1 MNNAATEPVIFGENH
16 LRIEDVL
23 AVAQGRATVR
33 LQADSAFRER
43 IARGA
48 QFLDTLLDREGVIY
62 GVTTGYG
69 DSCVVAVPLHQ
80 VEALPQ
86 HLFTFHGCGLGKLLD
101 AEATRAVL
109 AARLRSL
116 THGMSGVRIE
126 LLDRMQ
132 AFLEQDILPLIPEE
146 GSVGASGDL
155 TPLSYVAAA
164 LAGER
169 EVMFRGEC
177 RSAAEVHRQLGW
189 TPLTLRPKEALAL
202 MNGTAVMTGLACL
215 AYARAD
221 YLLKLATRITAL
233 NVVALEGNPEHF
245 DERLFAAKPHPGQTQ
260 VAAWIRQ
267 DLAIEAPAAP
277 KAAGSVASDGAARRE
292 TARPRSLQAVN
303 EQAEPAL
310 NAAEPSAVAS
320 SGLGLHRLQDRYSI
334 RCAPHVLSV
343 LADSLGL
350 LRQFIETELNSA
362 NDNPIIDADNER
374 VLHGGHFY
382 GGHIAFA
389 MDSLKNLVAN
399 VADLLDRQLA
409 LLVDTRYNHGLPSN
423 LSGAPAATAMI
434 NHGFKAVQIGT
445 SAWTAE
451 ALKNSMPASVFSRS
465 TECHNQDKVS
475 MGTIAARDALRSLEL
490 TEQVAAAT
498 LIAANQGV
506 WLRQRSEGA
515 RPLPT
520 PLHAMHI
527 ELGENFPPVIEDRA
541 LEGELRLC
549 LERIR
554 AQHWGL
560 YA

>member
-1 MNNAATEPVIFGENH
+1 MTTYQPEPVIFGERH
-16 LRIEDVL
+16 LNIEDI
-23 AVAQGRATVR
+23 VALSQRQARAS
-33 LQADSAFRER
+33 LQDDAAYREK
-43 IARGA
+43 IAKGA
-48 QFLDTLLDREGVIY
+48 RFLDTLLDKEGVIY

-80 VEALPQ
+80 VEALPK

-101 AEATRAVL
+101 AASPRAVL
-109 AARLRSL
+109 AARLQSL
-116 THGMSGVRIE
+116 CHGVSGVRVE
-126 LLDRMQ
+126 LLERLQ
-132 AFLEQDILPLIPEE
+132 AFIEQDVLPLIPEE

-155 TPLSYVAAA
+155 TPLSYVAAT

-169 EVMFRGEC
+169 EVLYKGER
-177 RSAAEVHRQLGW
+177 RSAADVHRELGW

-202 MNGTAVMTGLACL
+202 MNGTAVMTALACL

-233 NVVALEGNPEHF
+233 NVIALEGNPEHF

-267 DLAIEAPAAP
+267 DLAVEAPLP
-277 KAAGSVASDGAARRE
+277 
-292 TARPRSLQAVN
+292 P
-303 EQAEPAL
+303 
-310 NAAEPSAVAS
+310 
-320 SGLGLHRLQDRYSI
+320 LHRLQDRYSI
-334 RCAPHVLSV
+334 RCAPHVLGV

-350 LRQFIETELNSA
+350 LRQFIEIELNSA
-362 NDNPIIDADNER
+362 NDNPLFDAETER
-374 VLHGGHFY
+374 TLHGGHFY

-389 MDSLKNLVAN
+389 MDSLKNLVGN

-409 LLVDTRYNHGLPSN
+409 LLVDSRYNHGLPSN

-434 NHGFKAVQIGT
+434 NHGFKAVQIGA

-451 ALKNSMPASVFSRS
+451 ALKNTLPASVFSRS

-498 LIAANQGV
+498 LLAANQGV
-506 WLRQRSEGA
+506 WLRERAGKRDIPA
-515 RPLPT
+515 PLA
-520 PLHAMHI
+520 AMR
-527 ELGENFPPVIEDRA
+527 EQLAGDFPPVIEDRA

-554 AQHWGL
+554 NQHWRL

>member
-1 MNNAATEPVIFGENH
+1 MTTYQPEPVIFGERQ
-16 LRIEDVL
+16 LTIENI
-23 AVAQGRATVR
+23 VALSQRQARAQ
-33 LQADSAFRER
+33 LQNDTTYREK
-43 IARGA
+43 IAKGA
-48 QFLDTLLDREGVIY
+48 RFLDTLLDKEGVIY

-80 VEALPQ
+80 VEALPR
-86 HLFTFHGCGLGKLLD
+86 HLYTFHGCGLGRLLD
-101 AEATRAVL
+101 EASTRAVL
-109 AARLRSL
+109 AARLQSL
-116 THGMSGVRIE
+116 CHGVSGVRVE
-126 LLDRMQ
+126 LLERLQ
-132 AFLEQDILPLIPEE
+132 AFLDYDVLPLIPEE

-155 TPLSYVAAA
+155 TPLSYVAAT
-164 LAGER
+164 LSGER
-169 EVMFRGEC
+169 EVLYKGQR
-177 RSAAEVHRQLGW
+177 RSAAEVHAELGW
-189 TPLTLRPKEALAL
+189 MPLTLRPKEALAL
-202 MNGTAVMTGLACL
+202 MNGTAVMTALACL

-260 VAAWIRQ
+260 VAAWLRQ
-267 DLAIEAPAAP
+267 DLAVEAPLP
-277 KAAGSVASDGAARRE
+277 
-292 TARPRSLQAVN
+292 P
-303 EQAEPAL
+303 
-310 NAAEPSAVAS
+310 
-320 SGLGLHRLQDRYSI
+320 LHRLQDRYSL
-334 RCAPHVLSV
+334 RCAPHVLGV

-362 NDNPIIDADNER
+362 NDNPLFDAETER
-374 VLHGGHFY
+374 TLHGGHFY

-389 MDSLKNLVAN
+389 MDSLKNLVGN

-409 LLVDTRYNHGLPSN
+409 LLVDVRYNHGLPSN
-423 LSGAPAATAMI
+423 LSGAPAETAMI
-434 NHGFKAVQIGT
+434 NHGFKAVQIGA

-451 ALKNSMPASVFSRS
+451 ALKNTMPASVFSRS

-498 LIAANQGV
+498 LLAANQGV
-506 WLRQRSEGA
+506 WLRQRGGRGDIPA
-515 RPLPT
+515 PLA
-520 PLHAMHI
+520 AMR
-527 ELGENFPPVIEDRA
+527 EQLATDFAPVIEDRA

-554 AQHWGL
+554 AQHWRL